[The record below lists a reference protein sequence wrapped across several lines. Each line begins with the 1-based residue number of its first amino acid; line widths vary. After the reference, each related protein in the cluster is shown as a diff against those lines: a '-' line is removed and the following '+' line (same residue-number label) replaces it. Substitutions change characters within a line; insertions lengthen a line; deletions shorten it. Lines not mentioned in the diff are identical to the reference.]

1 MNLNLTLLKTTNRI
15 HSIWLL
21 CVCLFFSTAMF
32 GQNQEVKLSKNNGIS
47 LKQAFSDPETISGGS
62 STANKDFV
70 RNSGNSYPLSK
81 TWSFGLS
88 LTL

>member
-47 LKQAFSDPETISGGS
+47 LKQAFSEIEKQT
-62 STANKDFV
+62 
-70 RNSGNSYPLSK
+70 
-81 TWSFGLS
+81 GLS
-88 LTL
+88 IDYNSVVINTSLLTKVSHLHINRT